1 MASNASSIDGD
12 IVFDTSPHP
21 MMVFAPDSH
30 AILRVNQSAV
40 DTYGYSREEFLTLT
54 VRDLKPEEDIPAL
67 YDVIA
72 NSGSG
77 PSRPGIWRHK
87 TKSGDLR
94 WMDIAGH
101 EIVFRGKKARLAI
114 LHDVTERKHTE
125 AELLAARD
133 EAERANRLKSEF
145 LANMSHEIR
154 TPLNGVL
161 GMSQLLARTGLDER
175 QKRMIETVLSS
186 GQALLS
192 ILDDVLN
199 LSKIE
204 AGLFTLE
211 PEPVPLKRMCT
222 RAIDA
227 VTAGALEKG
236 LAISSTIDPALPAH
250 VMTDHRRMGQVLINL
265 LGNAV
270 KFTEQGAV
278 HLQVE
283 PEGTQSMRFT
293 VSDTGPGI
301 APDRL
306 DIIFDRFRQ
315 VDSSS
320 ARRHDG
326 AGLGLAICKE
336 FVELMGGTIEVR
348 SRPGQGADFIVT
360 VPLVPASSRVEH
372 APEPD
377 ALAAWPGSVSR
388 ILIAE
393 DNAVNLRTLQMMLEE
408 LSLPEPVCVDNGR
421 DAIVAAMAGD
431 FDAIIMDISMPV
443 MNGLEAIHHIRSG
456 TGARSATPILALT
469 ALAETHD
476 RDACLA
482 AGADAYLAKP
492 VSIEDLRDALARLG
506 PRHDGEARA

>member
-1 MASNASSIDGD
+1 MASTASSINGD
-12 IVFDTSPHP
+12 IVFETSPHP
-21 MMVFAPDSH
+21 MMVFAPDTH

-40 DTYGYSREEFLTLT
+40 DTYGYAREAFLALT

-72 NSGSG
+72 NSGTG
-77 PSRPGIWRHK
+77 PSRPGVWRHK
-87 TKSGDLR
+87 TSTGEIR
-94 WMDIAGH
+94 WMDIADH
-101 EIVFRGKKARLAI
+101 EIVFQGKKARLAI

-161 GMSQLLARTGLDER
+161 GMSQLLARTVLDER
-175 QKRMIETVLSS
+175 QKRMVETVLSS
-186 GQALLS
+186 GKALLS

-211 PEPVPLKRMCT
+211 PEPVPLACMCT

-236 LAISSTIDPALPAH
+236 LAISSTIDPALPER
-250 VMTDHRRMGQVLINL
+250 VVTDHRRMGQVLINL

-270 KFTEQGAV
+270 KFTDRGMV
-278 HLQVE
+278 HLRVE
-283 PEGTQSMRFT
+283 PEDASRMRFT

-301 APDRL
+301 ASDRL

-336 FVELMGGTIEVR
+336 FVELMGGTITVR
-348 SRPGQGADFIVT
+348 SRPGKGADFIVI
-360 VPLVPASSRVEH
+360 VPLVPASASLQLEPEAA
-372 APEPD
+372 AP
-377 ALAAWPGSVSR
+377 WPGSVSR
-388 ILIAE
+388 ILVAE
-393 DNAVNLRTLQMMLEE
+393 DNAVNLRTLQMMLED
-408 LSLPEPVCVDNGR
+408 LGLPEPVCVDNGK
-421 DAIVAAMAGD
+421 DVIVAAMTGD
-431 FDAIIMDISMPV
+431 YDAIIMDISMPV
-443 MNGLEAIHHIRSG
+443 MSGLEAIHHIRSS
-456 TGARSATPILALT
+456 TGARSATPILVLT
-469 ALAETHD
+469 ALAEAHD
-476 RDACLA
+476 REACLR
-482 AGADAYLAKP
+482 AGADAFLAKP
-492 VSIEDLRDALARLG
+492 VSIEDLRNTLARLG
-506 PRHDGEARA
+506 TRQAGMPRG